1 MSENEVYSL
10 DNHLLQCEEILFDKS
25 LQSDGS
31 PSAALICTES
41 FNLDQEM
48 EIFTESQPLVLAFF
62 SQSPEGSIE
71 HLKEKEKAYHPA
83 YHSLK
88 YPPNIAKP
96 NIRAILINN
105 MQQISAQFGC
115 TRECFHTSI
124 NLIDRMISIDT
135 TITIENFQLYGI
147 VALYLASEL
156 IVNFI

>member
-1 MSENEVYSL
+1 MSENVIPSFA
-10 DNHLLQCEEILFDKS
+10 NHLLQCDEILLHKS
-25 LQSDGS
+25 LQADGS
-31 PSAALICTES
+31 PSAALMCNET

-48 EIFTESQPLVLAFF
+48 EIFTESEPLVFAFI

-71 HLKEKEKAYHPA
+71 HLREKEKAYHPC

-96 NIRAILINN
+96 NFRAILINN

-115 TRECFHTSI
+115 TRECFHTSV
-124 NLIDRMISIDT
+124 NLIDRMISTDT
-135 TITIENFQLYGI
+135 SITIENFQLYGI

-156 IVNFI
+156 IVSDN